1 VGLDTVELVCEV
13 EARFG
18 IAISD
23 AEAASCRTVG
33 LLNQLIARL
42 VAERAA
48 AAAGHVILPEP
59 DLTWPLLVPMI
70 VEIGG
75 VPAERVQPDAEWGRD
90 LGMG

>member
-33 LLNQLIARL
+33 SLNQLVARL
-42 VAERAA
+42 VADSASTA
-48 AAAGHVILPEP
+48 VGSTILPEP
-59 DLTWPLLVPMI
+59 DLTWPLLVPLV
-70 VEIGG
+70 VEVSG
-75 VPAERVQPDAEWGRD
+75 VSAEKVRPEAEWGRD
-90 LGMG
+90 LGMK